1 MLAQCIV
8 SRSMFARPFF
18 LLFLLFLCACCY
30 TVFACCFRCLLFS
43 IWFSVVVDDSEC
55 FRNFLPKF
63 YCLPLY
69 RNRVVKWKIHVWWHG
84 VCVLFIYAP
93 EMAKEKKQ
101 HEKLHLSRKQPAR
114 KLNLSLNAIWQKKI
128 YCASR
133 CIWDHYQHLMPD
145 HLHFLYY
152 YSYTHA
158 ATPAENNKILLCF
171 CFLRFDVRS

>member
-63 YCLPLY
+63 YCLPLPKPCSKMENSRMMTWSMCVIY
-69 RNRVVKWKIHVWWHG
+69 LCPGNGKGKETTRKTTSIAKTTSKKI
-84 VCVLFIYAP
+84 
-93 EMAKEKKQ
+93 E
-101 HEKLHLSRKQPAR
+101 
-114 KLNLSLNAIWQKKI
+114 SLTECYLAKKI